1 MPTSARMPASTA
13 RDPVPSIFKPNN
25 KLLSALLLA
34 SAAATGEASVPGAL
48 PALVTA
54 NAPLRLDGAL
64 DDDAWRH
71 APVYDTFH
79 EYRPENGRPAP
90 PQLRTTVQLL
100 VVDGAL
106 VFGIRAWDDA
116 PQQRQ
121 GALARRDKVGMDQD
135 FIGIWLDPT
144 GHGRAA
150 QFVRINTAGVLSDGM
165 YRADEDLSDLG
176 PDFPIDAAVRLL
188 DDGYS
193 MEVRWPLSNLRF
205 PYEGGKTWRAMIERS
220 VPHAGGLLLTSTA
233 LTGDALSHIAALQEI
248 AGMGATVAGVRDRA
262 FLDLKPELTMRAT
275 RDEDADGRRRAN
287 RASLGLEVNARPR
300 ADWVFN
306 GTLNPDYSQVEI
318 DEPTSSGASRI
329 ALSLPEK
336 RGFFLESAD
345 VLGLPLAAFY
355 SRTVADPQ
363 WGLRATWRA
372 AQLDATAMSLRDQSG
387 GVVLRGGPYETAQYD
402 QTTSTLA
409 SLVRGRWHGEGGG
422 VLLGA
427 FASQR
432 DYGRAGANTV
442 FGFDGQWRGDGQQA
456 AWLLM
461 QSNSNVA
468 LADDSTP
475 ARRVATRRGAYGWG
489 KFTQISDVWWNDA
502 AFEASSGGFIND
514 NGFVPQ
520 TGVLKANI
528 NLNRRMGAQR
538 PAWNG
543 LAVDLYET
551 EAHLGLHE
559 IRTVSDSV
567 SGQAGGQVVER
578 KLQPGIW
585 FRGPRQL
592 NFWANLGFDQQ
603 RANRLGQ
610 LHDTRALH
618 FGVESS
624 PLPWLPKL
632 NAEVTL
638 GRQLD
643 VDADRV
649 GRGGNVTLDLG
660 WRRALPNGWAMELDQ
675 RWNRAWVQGTLG
687 QPAFTDTGWRV
698 LAMLHFTPADSLRLL
713 AQNTAG
719 ERRDDG
725 VTALQP
731 WAEKQSHRSLLYRH
745 LWRHGRSISVGYS
758 RDRTRMPKVTNQA
771 LTVKFQWEV

>member
-1 MPTSARMPASTA
+1 MRRPASTA
-13 RDPVPSIFKPNN
+13 KVPVPPILKPHTR
-25 KLLSALLLA
+25 LLACLLLA
-34 SAAATGEASVPGAL
+34 AAATCEASVPAVSVL
-48 PALVTA
+48 PALVA
-54 NAPLRLDGAL
+54 AGVPPQLDGDL
-64 DDDAWRH
+64 NDDAWRA
-71 APVYDTFH
+71 APVYDTFY
-79 EYRPENGRPAP
+79 EYLPENGRPAP

-116 PQQRQ
+116 PHRRQ
-121 GALARRDKVGMDQD
+121 GALARRDKVGLDQD

-150 QFVRINTAGVLSDGM
+150 QFVRINTAGVISDGM

-176 PDFPIDAAVRLL
+176 PDFPIDAAVKLL

-205 PYEGGKTWRAMIERS
+205 PYQGGKTWRAMVERS
-220 VPHAGGLLLTSTA
+220 VPHAGGLLLTSTP
-233 LTGDALSHIAALQEI
+233 LTSDALSHIAALQDI

-262 FLDLKPELTMRAT
+262 FLELKPEVTLRAT
-275 RDEDADGRRRAN
+275 RDDDADGRRRAN

-306 GTLNPDYSQVEI
+306 GMLNPDYSQVEI

-355 SRTVADPQ
+355 SRTVADPE

-372 AQLDATAMSLRDQSG
+372 AQQDATAMSLRDQPG
-387 GVVLRGGPYETAQYD
+387 GVVLRGGPYETASHD
-402 QTTSTLA
+402 QTTRTLA
-409 SLVRGRWHGEGGG
+409 SLVRGRWHGDG

-432 DYGRAGANTV
+432 RYSHDNGRAGANTV
-442 FGFDGQWRGDGQQA
+442 FGLDGQWRGDGQQA

-468 LADDSTP
+468 LADEARP
-475 ARRVATRRGAYGWG
+475 AQRTTTRRGLYGWG
-489 KFTQISDVWWNDA
+489 KYTHISDAWWNDA
-502 AFEASSGGFIND
+502 AFEASSGGFVND

-520 TGVLKANI
+520 TGVLKFDI
-528 NLNRRMGAQR
+528 NLNRRLGAMR

-543 LAVDLYET
+543 LALDLYET

-559 IRTVSDSV
+559 IRTVGDSV

-578 KLQPGIW
+578 KLQPGVW

-610 LHDTRALH
+610 LHDTPAVH
-618 FGVESS
+618 FGFESS

-660 WRRALPNGWAMELDQ
+660 WRRALPNGWALELDQ

-725 VTALQP
+725 VSTLEP
-731 WAEKQSHRSLLYRH
+731 WAEKQLHRSLLYRH
-745 LWRHGRSISVGYS
+745 LWRHGRSMSVGYS
-758 RDRTRMPKVTNQA
+758 RDRTRAPQVTNQA